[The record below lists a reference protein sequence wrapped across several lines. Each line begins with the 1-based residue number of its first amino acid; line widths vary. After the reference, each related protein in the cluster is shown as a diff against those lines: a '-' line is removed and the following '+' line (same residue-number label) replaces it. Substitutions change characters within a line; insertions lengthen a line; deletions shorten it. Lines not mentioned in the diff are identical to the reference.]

1 MTDQLK
7 TGETREQEVRESG
20 ERQREK
26 REGKK
31 ERKEKQRFRDK
42 ENSFRVINKRTFFF
56 FFFLQKKL
64 IFNYASCV
72 FPQSPFVHTD

>member
-56 FFFLQKKL
+56 FFFTKE
-64 IFNYASCV
+64 
-72 FPQSPFVHTD
+72 TDFQLRFLCLSTKPIRPY